1 MAPSDE
7 SSAYLAPAAFVDSD
21 DARVIAWSRQVC
33 GDGLDETQRAVHLYY
48 AVRDDITYTPYAD
61 FRSPE
66 TYRAS
71 ACLAR
76 GAGFCVAKG
85 ALLAPGASA
94 RGHPA
99 RHGLWACAICAA
111 I

>member
-33 GDGLDETQRAVHLYY
+33 GDGLDETRRAVHLYY

-76 GAGFCVAKG
+76 GAGVCLSKAALPAAG
-85 ALLAPGASA
+85 APAAAVPAP
-94 RGHPA
+94 R
-99 RHGLWACAICAA
+99 RR
-111 I
+111 